1 MHHRYV
7 IIGGGLAA
15 ASAIEGIRAHDR
27 DGSILL
33 ISRENHRPYHRPPL
47 TKDLWTGAL
56 DLERLPVHPDAFYE
70 EQRVALQLRRDVVE
84 VNAEH
89 KVLWDDRGESSGYD
103 QLMFATGCRPRRLH
117 AQGSE
122 LSSVRYFR
130 DLEDYLDL
138 ESRLDRI
145 QHITIV
151 GGGFTAVEMSA
162 ALRGR
167 NKEITL
173 VLPEEYPLRRMLP
186 RDLGLGVLEY
196 LRDLGV
202 EVVSDE
208 TLVHID
214 EDGGFVHARTQNGND
229 LTTQLVLVDQG
240 GEPQSDL
247 AEAAGLDIDDGI
259 VVDEYGEGSRP
270 ATWAAGDVAEFPYLA
285 LGQLMRVE
293 GSDHAEQHGRLVGA
307 NMACTVLAQPKQVYT
322 HLPLKWFRL
331 GELQF
336 EGVGELNARLDTET
350 LWIEPGREGVTLYL
364 RDDIV
369 RGVLLCNV
377 HARLEWARALVRDAR
392 VTTAAERAQ
401 LVAQKV

>member
-15 ASAIEGIRAHDR
+15 AHAIAGIRSR
-27 DGSILL
+27 DTEGSILL
-33 ISRENHRPYHRPPL
+33 ISRENHRPYNRPPL
-47 TKDLWTGAL
+47 TKDVWFGTY
-56 DLERLPVHPDAFYE
+56 DMERLPVFPDAFYDDNH
-70 EQRVALQLRRDVVE
+70 VALQLRRE
-84 VNAEH
+84 VLEVDAEN
-89 KVLWDDRGESSGYD
+89 KVLWDDRGESAGYD
-103 QLMFATGCRPRRLH
+103 HLLFATGCRPKRLF

-138 ESRLDRI
+138 EARLGRI

-162 ALRGR
+162 ALRAR
-167 NKEITL
+167 EKEVTL

-186 RDLGLGVLEY
+186 RDLGEGVLEY

-208 TLVHID
+208 TIVHID

-240 GEPQSDL
+240 GEPQSGL

-259 VVDEYGEGSRP
+259 VVNEYGEGSR
-270 ATWAAGDVAEFPYLA
+270 AGTWAAGDVAEFPYLA

-293 GSDHAEQHGRLVGA
+293 GSDHAERHGRLVGA
-307 NMACTVLAQPKQVYT
+307 NMAGAREVYT

-331 GELQF
+331 GDLQF

-350 LWIEPGREGVTLYL
+350 VWLEPGRESVTFYL

-369 RGVLLCNV
+369 RGVMLCNV
-377 HARLEWARALVRDAR
+377 HDRLDWARALVQDAR
-392 VTTAAERAQ
+392 VMSATERAA
-401 LVAQKV
+401 LVTQKV